1 MFWHPVYNVLEAE
14 RTLLLVN
21 PQHIKMKQV
30 KESNFRDVKRFA
42 AGLERDQEEILSG
55 HTLVYSN
62 RQVEGQINQLK
73 LIKRQGYGRAGFSI
87 LRLRVLHAP

>member
-42 AGLERDQEEILSG
+42 AGLERDQEEILFG
-55 HTLVYSN
+55 LTLVYSN
-62 RQVEGQINQLK
+62 
-73 LIKRQGYGRAGFSI
+73 GRASFSL
-87 LRLRVLHAP
+87 LRQRVLYAF